1 MKTAQMRIHILA
13 ITTIHAT
20 DLPSTTVNG
29 ITTDHGAARRVMRKT
44 IRAWQ
49 KRKVCDVVHDSDVK
63 FVADLN
69 KGMRVSI
76 DLISHTVPCEV
87 TI

>member
-1 MKTAQMRIHILA
+1 
-13 ITTIHAT
+13 
-20 DLPSTTVNG
+20 
-29 ITTDHGAARRVMRKT
+29 MRKT

-49 KRKVCDVVHDSDVK
+49 KRKVCDVVTDTDLK

-69 KGMRVSI
+69 RGMRVSI